1 MQNICKTPTLKGKIN
16 QKISVNFF
24 QELLCQLYNP
34 LKIQIFFDILQIPD
48 LAVTEDNFKTVWDM
62 NNDGQLDLAELIT
75 NVYTFA
81 LVQ

>member
-1 MQNICKTPTLKGKIN
+1 MQNPYAQRKNKSENQCKFFSGITLPVV
-16 QKISVNFF
+16 QSVKNS
-24 QELLCQLYNP
+24 N
-34 LKIQIFFDILQIPD
+34 FFDILQIPD

>member
-24 QELLCQLYNP
+24 SGITLPVVQSVKNSN
-34 LKIQIFFDILQIPD
+34 FFDILQIPD

-62 NNDGQLDLAELIT
+62 NKDGELDLAELIT